1 MVTSGGGANECVGW
15 DFINPFI
22 ASRGPTMGVS
32 DGDDDDLIAVVV
44 FMKRLDRLREIV
56 VDETRR
62 IDRSKKTAPVVL
74 ALFFPGEDFELE
86 ALLLPPLAFKKAAD
100 VVV

>member
-22 ASRGPTMGVS
+22 ASRGPMGV

>member
-1 MVTSGGGANECVGW
+1 
-15 DFINPFI
+15 
-22 ASRGPTMGVS
+22 MGVS
-32 DGDDDDLIAVVV
+32 DDDDDDLIARVVV

-100 VVV
+100 VVVV

>member
-1 MVTSGGGANECVGW
+1 
-15 DFINPFI
+15 
-22 ASRGPTMGVS
+22 MGVS
-32 DGDDDDLIAVVV
+32 DDDDDDLIAVVV

-74 ALFFPGEDFELE
+74 ALFFPGMEDFELE

-100 VVV
+100 VVVV